1 MDVFI
6 LASPLSHSGSFP
18 ALFSATSCP
27 SHPDSSRLLS
37 LRFSQLFPC
46 TCTLCPS
53 PPGAP
58 RASDAAFSSAL
69 VPTHAFYACIHT
81 SNATPYAA
89 IPLAFLCAPA
99 AVCPCFCG
107 RVCHILNCTAVTF
120 MHLLPQSSE
129 GSGEQAPCPFTVPSI
144 PLLTRSSMG
153 EAPENW
159 KGSGTMARWL
169 RVGLE
174 SYCRVLVLHLSPTS
188 WGILRKLH
196 NLSVFSLNHLQ
207 NGDGS
212 STYLQGRC
220 QD

>member
-89 IPLAFLCAPA
+89 IPLAFLCAPVA
-99 AVCPCFCG
+99 SS
-107 RVCHILNCTAVTF
+107 LS
-120 MHLLPQSSE
+120 MLLRSCLSHFELHCSDFYAPPSSE
-129 GSGEQAPCPFTVPSI
+129 LRRLWGAGIVSFHGSFHPIAYKIQ
-144 PLLTRSSMG
+144 
-153 EAPENW
+153 
-159 KGSGTMARWL
+159 
-169 RVGLE
+169 
-174 SYCRVLVLHLSPTS
+174 H
-188 WGILRKLH
+188 
-196 NLSVFSLNHLQ
+196 
-207 NGDGS
+207 
-212 STYLQGRC
+212 GRGP
-220 QD
+220 